1 MKTTIFKN
9 WQTSLIGLV
18 TIILSGLV
26 LFGKITPEQSV
37 SVGEYVSAIVSAIA
51 GLVLIFK
58 AKD

>member
-9 WQTSLIGLV
+9 WQTSLIGLI

-37 SVGEYVSAIVSAIA
+37 SVGEYVTSIVSAIA